1 MSQVGKIVELLDT
14 NKINYARNFVNIE
27 RNGYDS
33 DECQKLSYEIRED
46 IEEILHLGFDNGG
59 FTTDMKNAIFEL
71 TEIAV
76 KLSAYKA
83 VDKLN
88 SYIKDKNKITDKFKN
103 YQGEKNMPDIKKEV
117 NLYIDDSL
125 KGLESLIL
133 EEKSDYNKN
142 ILNASKDL
150 LLELKEKVNGVYD
163 NVSKKAAD
171 YAAELLGGSDYGLF
185 AWRDYMGRRMIFDTV
200 NEHLKE
206 AINEAE
212 KWAAL
217 TKAANKRELAKENDI
232 VKYEA
237 DVFSQFA
244 GMNSV
249 KEKGDA
255 FFARLKNF
263 DEECNSQNEIFDK
276 VNELS
281 NEIEAKK
288 RKIADIID
296 KIDRGEIFE
305 EDGDDQITNI
315 EEEIKIKEEN
325 INQYRSSIR
334 MMNKNILALR
344 KLILKFNRLQLIY
357 DMYQRIEPNLFY
369 AMFEDIDF
377 RVFLDVLNYGAD
389 EDSITQALQYFDN
402 VMRDVKS
409 QTRHA
414 AQTDRRFNKI
424 IQLIDS
430 DTIDFE
436 ESASN
441 KVDLEKEAAER
452 KKRME
457 ERRKRYAKPAS
468 DSSNENT
475 SNKTDENKS
484 AKDSAQINDI
494 I

>member
-46 IEEILHLGFDNGG
+46 IERILRLGFDNGG

-83 VDKLN
+83 VNKLN
-88 SYIKDKNKITDKFKN
+88 SYIKEKNKITDKFKN

-163 NVSKKAAD
+163 NASKKAAD

-263 DEECNSQNEIFDK
+263 DEECNTQSKISDEIK
-276 VNELS
+276 ELS

-288 RKIADIID
+288 RKIADIFD

-325 INQYRSSIR
+325 INQCRSSIR

-357 DMYQRIEPNLFY
+357 DMYQKIEPNLFY

-475 SNKTDENKS
+475 ANKTDGNKS